1 MHKRGVIKK
10 LFILLTV
17 LVILAYAGGYRLYKT
32 ENGLV
37 FGIPDY
43 EKRDIHVSQVDLDI
57 LIEANELLP
66 NKSAWRRGHV
76 PDCSQSKKLD
86 LYCALETSS
95 IVVMGE
101 YVHRQPALQ
110 EVRFAIDGNYKD
122 RWDKHRLVD
131 FNSHSDTSFA
141 DIKHVLNVAI
151 STVRWKITHNK
162 TN

>member
-1 MHKRGVIKK
+1 MRKRGVVKK

-43 EKRDIHVSQVDLDI
+43 EKRDINVSQVDLDI
-57 LIEANELLP
+57 LIKANELLP
-66 NKSAWRRGHV
+66 NESAWKRGRAS
-76 PDCSQSKKLD
+76 DCSQSKKLD
-86 LYCALETSS
+86 LYCALETASV
-95 IVVMGE
+95 VVMGK

-110 EVRFAIDGNYKD
+110 EVRFVIDDNYKY

-151 STVRWKITHNK
+151 STVRRKITHNK

>member
-1 MHKRGVIKK
+1 MHKSGVMKK
-10 LFILLTV
+10 PFILLAV
-17 LVILAYAGGYRLYKT
+17 LVILAYAGGCRLYKT

-43 EKRDIHVSQVDLDI
+43 EKRDIHVSHVDLDI
-57 LIEANELLP
+57 LIKANELLP
-66 NKSAWRRGHV
+66 NESAWRKSYV
-76 PDCSQSKKLD
+76 SDCSQSNTLD
-86 LYCALETSS
+86 LYCALETASV
-95 IVVMGE
+95 IVMGK

-110 EVRFAIDGNYKD
+110 EVRFAIDDNYKD

-151 STVRWKITHNK
+151 STVRRKITHNK

>member
-1 MHKRGVIKK
+1 VRKRGGWKK
-10 LFILLTV
+10 IFILLVV
-17 LVILAYAGGYRLYKT
+17 LVILAYAGGCRLYKT

-57 LIEANELLP
+57 LIKADELLP
-66 NKSAWRRGHV
+66 NENAWRRGRV
-76 PDCSQSKKLD
+76 SDCSQSKRLD
-86 LYCALETSS
+86 LYCALETASV
-95 IVVMGE
+95 VVMGK

-110 EVRFAIDGNYKD
+110 EVRFAIDDDYKY

-131 FNSHSDTSFA
+131 FNLHSDTSFA

-151 STVRWKITHNK
+151 STVKQKITHNK